1 MSNPKITIL
10 RGEGLI
16 ETSNKVKV
24 QVDEETIIVDCD
36 KLIIT
41 SGSKT
46 LIPSITGMDLDAVI
60 TSNEAI
66 NLTEIPE
73 SMTIIGAGAIG
84 LEFATLFNAMGTKI
98 TVVEL
103 QDKILPQEDSE
114 ITAELLKLMKRQGIK
129 FKLGAKVK
137 EIKKANS
144 SDVMLNSFQHR
155 ISEQPC
161 DPAPRFSRRPGLH
174 ASYLRRFP
182 LSTSSE

>member
-103 QDKILPQEDSE
+103 QDKIL
-114 ITAELLKLMKRQGIK
+114 LVGKRPVQV
-129 FKLGAKVK
+129 L
-137 EIKKANS
+137 
-144 SDVMLNSFQHR
+144 
-155 ISEQPC
+155 
-161 DPAPRFSRRPGLH
+161 
-174 ASYLRRFP
+174 
-182 LSTSSE
+182 